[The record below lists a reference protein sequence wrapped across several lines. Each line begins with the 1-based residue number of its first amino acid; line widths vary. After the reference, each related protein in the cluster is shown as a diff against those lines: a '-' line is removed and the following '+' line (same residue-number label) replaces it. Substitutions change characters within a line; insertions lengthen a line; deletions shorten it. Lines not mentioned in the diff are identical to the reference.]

1 MGRVKHCRNLF
12 AATLSPYLLLDHYQD
27 YIDSGELLIDS
38 EQGRLIQ
45 ALQVVFNQFI
55 TDTQYKQNDSF
66 HFYKD
71 KLFAVFGYD
80 LNSNRRNTHPLK
92 GLYIWGGV
100 GRGKTYLMNM
110 FYQQLPT
117 QKKRRLHFHRFMQWI
132 HEELEQQEGVTDP
145 LHSIAK
151 KMAEDVCILC
161 LDEMHVIDITDAMLL
176 NRLFTY
182 LFEAGIVL
190 VTTSNSEPD
199 ALYKDGLQ
207 RERFLPAIA
216 LLKQYT
222 KVLEM
227 DSGVDY
233 RLRTLE
239 RRAVYFLLSDPLAE
253 QQLADYYQQLSG
265 ITLHEERTN
274 IIINKRSIQVKKWA
288 DSIVWF
294 DFMALCNTPRSTD
307 DYMQIGRIFQTVLI
321 SAIPIMDSTRD
332 DVARRFVNMI
342 DVFYDLQVNVIVS
355 AEAEPEQLY
364 QATQLA
370 VEFKRTVSRL
380 REMQSKDYLIRK
392 HTL

>member
-12 AATLSPYLLLDHYQD
+12 SASVSLRLLLDYYQAR
-27 YIDSGELLIDS
+27 IDSGELLADT
-38 EQGRLIQ
+38 EQALLIQ
-45 ALQVVFNQFI
+45 ELQVVFNQFI
-55 TDTQYKQNDSF
+55 TNTQYTQNNSF

-71 KLFAVFGYD
+71 KLFSVFGSESD
-80 LNSNRRNTHPLK
+80 KNTANSLK

-132 HEELEQQEGVTDP
+132 HEALEQYEGVADP
-145 LHSIAK
+145 LQSIAK
-151 KMAEDVCILC
+151 TMVEEICILC

-176 NRLFTY
+176 NRLLAH

-190 VTTSNSEPD
+190 VITSNSEPD

-216 LLKQYT
+216 LLKQHT
-222 KVLEM
+222 KVIGM
-227 DSGVDY
+227 DGDVDY

-239 RRAVYFLLSDPLAE
+239 KSQVYFLLNDPKAE
-253 QQLADYYQQLSG
+253 QQLADCYQQLSG
-265 ITLHEERTN
+265 ITLHKERTD
-274 IIINKRSIQVKKWA
+274 IIINKRSIRVKKWA

-321 SAIPIMDSTRD
+321 SAIPIMNGTTD
-332 DVARRFVNMI
+332 DIVRRFVNMI
-342 DVFYDLQVNVIVS
+342 DVFYELQVNVIVS
-355 AEAEPEQLY
+355 AATVPEQLY
-364 QATQLA
+364 QGTRLA
-370 VEFKRTVSRL
+370 IEFKRTVSRL
-380 REMQSKDYLIRK
+380 REMQSTDYLRRK
-392 HTL
+392 CTF

>member
-12 AATLSPYLLLDHYQD
+12 SVTLSSRLLLDDYQTH
-27 YIDSGELLIDS
+27 IDNGELLADA
-38 EQGRLIQ
+38 EQALLIQ
-45 ALQVVFNQFI
+45 ELQVVFNQFI
-55 TDTQYKQNDSF
+55 THAQYIQNDSF

-71 KLFAVFGYD
+71 KLLSVFGYERD
-80 LNSNRRNTHPLK
+80 QNKKNSLK

-132 HEELEQQEGVTDP
+132 HEALEQHEGIADP
-145 LHSIAK
+145 LQHIAK
-151 KMAEDVCILC
+151 KMSDDVCILC
-161 LDEMHVIDITDAMLL
+161 LDEMHVIDITDAILL
-176 NRLFTY
+176 SRLFAH

-216 LLKQYT
+216 LLKQHT
-222 KVLEM
+222 KVIEM
-227 DSGVDY
+227 DGGVDY
-233 RLRTLE
+233 RLRTLKKSQ
-239 RRAVYFLLSDPLAE
+239 VYFLLNNPEAE

-265 ITLHEERTN
+265 IALHEERTD

-288 DSIVWF
+288 DSVVWF
-294 DFMALCNTPRSTD
+294 DFVALCNTPRSTD

-321 SAIPIMDSTRD
+321 SAIPIMDSTTD
-332 DVARRFVNMI
+332 DAVRRFVNMI
-342 DVFYDLQVNVIVS
+342 DVFYELQVNVIVS
-355 AEAEPEQLY
+355 AATAPEQLY
-364 QATQLA
+364 QGTRLA
-370 VEFKRTVSRL
+370 VEFKRTASRL
-380 REMQSKDYLIRK
+380 REMQSTDYLRCK

>member
-12 AATLSPYLLLDHYQD
+12 AATLSSHLLLDHYQAS
-27 YIDSGELLIDS
+27 IENGELSADA
-38 EQGRLIQ
+38 EQERLVQ

-55 TDTQYKQNDSF
+55 TNTKHQKMDSF
-66 HFYKD
+66 CFYKD

-80 LNSNRRNTHPLK
+80 FASNSCHPLK

-100 GRGKTYLMNM
+100 GCGKTYLMNM

-117 QKKRRLHFHRFMQWI
+117 QKKRRVHFHRFMQWI
-132 HEELEQQEGVTDP
+132 HEELEQLEGVADP
-145 LHSIAK
+145 LQHIAK

-176 NRLFTY
+176 NRLFAH

-216 LLKQYT
+216 LLKQHT
-222 KVLEM
+222 KVLKM
-227 DSGVDY
+227 DGGVDY

-239 RRAVYFLLSDPLAE
+239 RSEVYFLLSDPLAE
-253 QQLADYYQQLSG
+253 QQLAGYYQRLSG
-265 ITLHEERTN
+265 ITLHEERTD
-274 IIINKRSIQVKKWA
+274 IIINQRSIKVKKWA

-294 DFMALCNTPRSTD
+294 DFSAVCDTLRSTD

-332 DVARRFVNMI
+332 DAARRFVNMI

-355 AEAEPEQLY
+355 AATEPERLY

-370 VEFKRTVSRL
+370 VEFKRTASRL
-380 REMQSKDYLIRK
+380 REMQSKDYLKRK
-392 HTL
+392 HTF

>member
-12 AATLSPYLLLDHYQD
+12 SATLSSRLLLDYYQTR
-27 YIDSGELLIDS
+27 IDSRELLADA
-38 EQGRLIQ
+38 EQALLIQ

-55 TDTQYKQNDSF
+55 SNAQYMQNDSF

-71 KLFAVFGYD
+71 KLFSVFGYESD
-80 LNSNRRNTHPLK
+80 KNTANPLK

-132 HEELEQQEGVTDP
+132 HEALAQHEGGADP
-145 LHSIAK
+145 LQPIAK
-151 KMAEDVCILC
+151 KMAEEVCILC

-176 NRLFTY
+176 NRLFAH

-216 LLKQYT
+216 LLKQHT
-222 KVLEM
+222 KVIEM
-227 DSGVDY
+227 DGGVDY

-239 RRAVYFLLSDPLAE
+239 RSSVYFLLSDPLAE
-253 QQLADYYQQLSG
+253 LELADYYQQLSG
-265 ITLHEERTN
+265 ISLHEERTD
-274 IIINKRSIQVKKWA
+274 IIINKRSIRVKKWA

-307 DYMQIGRIFQTVLI
+307 DYIQIGRIFQTVLI
-321 SAIPIMDSTRD
+321 STIPIMDSTRD
-332 DVARRFVNMI
+332 DAARRFVNMI

-355 AEAEPEQLY
+355 AETEPEQLY

-370 VEFKRTVSRL
+370 VEFKRTASRL